1 MLASIARM
9 IGRRLF
15 MAFFIL
21 SFTALIV
28 FLGTE
33 VLPGDA
39 LTASIPAEELQF
51 YSPEQLAQMRSELG
65 MDRSIPVRF
74 FEVWHQLMTFDF
86 GTTIMKKEAVATRI
100 FHPVVNSAIMAGLA
114 LVVMLA
120 LVIMLGVLASLKPGG
135 RLDNA
140 ISTTTLFTYS
150 MPDFVV
156 SNVFVI
162 VFAVWLGLVPAVIFA
177 PTNAPKLTILAAAIV
192 PVIALCVHGAAY
204 QFRLL
209 RAGMVEALNSD
220 YVERAR
226 LAGIPQWRISVIHA
240 LPSALIPMLNATAY
254 FVAGLLATS
263 VVVEAVFKFPGAG
276 GELLRALSQREIP
289 TIQAI
294 AFLAALAVVFA
305 NLIADLAILALDPR
319 VRTRSSNG

>member
-1 MLASIARM
+1 MAGIIEM
-9 IGRRLF
+9 IGRRLL
-15 MAFFIL
+15 MAIFIL

-51 YSPEQLAQMRSELG
+51 YSPQQLDQMRSQLG
-65 MDRSIPVRF
+65 LDRSIPVRF
-74 FEVWHQLMTFDF
+74 VEVWTRLFKFDF
-86 GTTIMKKEAVATRI
+86 GSTIVKHEPVYDRI
-100 FHPVVNSAIMAGLA
+100 FHPMINSAILAGVA

-120 LVIMLGVLASLKPGG
+120 IVVTLGVLASLKPGG
-135 RLDNA
+135 RLDNT
-140 ISTTTLFTYS
+140 ISTMTLFTYS

-162 VFAVWLGLVPAVIFA
+162 IFAVWLGLVPAVILA
-177 PTNAPKLTILAAAIV
+177 PTNAPKLAILAASIL

-209 RAGMVEALNSD
+209 RSGMVEALNSD

-226 LAGIPQWRISVIHA
+226 LAGIPTWRISIKHA
-240 LPSALIPMLNATAY
+240 LPSALIPMLNGTAY
-254 FVAGLLATS
+254 FVASLLSGS

-276 GELLRALSQREIP
+276 GELLRALAQREIP

-294 AFLAALAVVFA
+294 AFLAALAVVVT

-319 VRTRSSNG
+319 VRTRSQNG

>member
-1 MLASIARM
+1 MLTSIM
-9 IGRRLF
+9 GLIGRRLF

-51 YSPEQLAQMRSELG
+51 YTEEQLDQMRSELG

-74 FEVWHQLMTFDF
+74 FEVWRQLMTFDF
-86 GTTIMKKEAVATRI
+86 GTTIMKKEPVGARI
-100 FHPVVNSAIMAGLA
+100 FHPMVNSAIMAGLA
-114 LVVMLA
+114 LMVMLA
-120 LVIMLGVLASLKPGG
+120 LVIVLGVLASLKPGG
-135 RLDNA
+135 RLDNS

-162 VFAVWLGLVPAVIFA
+162 IFAVWLGLVPAVIVA
-177 PTNAPKLTILAAAIV
+177 PTSAPKLTILAAAIV

-226 LAGIPQWRISVIHA
+226 LAGIPQWRISVMHA

-263 VVVEAVFKFPGAG
+263 VVVESVFKFPGAG

-294 AFLAALAVVFA
+294 AFLAALVVVVA

-319 VRTRSSNG
+319 VRTRVSNG

>member
-1 MLASIARM
+1 MAGIVEM
-9 IGRRLF
+9 IGRRLL
-15 MAFFIL
+15 MAIFIL

-51 YSPEQLAQMRSELG
+51 YSPQQLDQMRSQLG
-65 MDRSIPVRF
+65 LDRSIPVRF
-74 FEVWHQLMTFDF
+74 VEVWTRLFTFDF
-86 GTTIMKKEAVATRI
+86 GSTIVKHEPVLDRI
-100 FHPVVNSAIMAGLA
+100 YHPMINSAILAGIA
-114 LVVMLA
+114 LIVMLTI
-120 LVIMLGVLASLKPGG
+120 VITLGVLASLKPGG
-135 RLDNA
+135 RLDSA

-162 VFAVWLGLVPAVIFA
+162 VFAVWLGLVPAVILA
-177 PTNAPKLTILAAAIV
+177 PTNAPKLAILAASIL
-192 PVIALCVHGAAY
+192 PVVALCVHGAAY

-209 RAGMVEALNSD
+209 RSGMIEALNSD

-226 LAGIPQWRISVIHA
+226 LAGIPTWRISIKHA
-240 LPSALIPMLNATAY
+240 LPSALIPMLNGTAY
-254 FVAGLLATS
+254 FVASLLSGS

-276 GELLRALSQREIP
+276 GELLRALAQREIP

-294 AFLAALAVVFA
+294 AFLAALAVVVT

-319 VRTRSSNG
+319 VRTRSQNG

>member
-1 MLASIARM
+1 
-9 IGRRLF
+9 

-21 SFTALIV
+21 SLTALIV

-51 YSPEQLAQMRSELG
+51 YSPEQLDQMRSELG
-65 MDRSIPVRF
+65 LDRSIPIRF
-74 FEVWHQLMTFDF
+74 FEVWRQLFSFNF
-86 GTTIMKKEAVATRI
+86 GTTIIKHEPVLDRI
-100 FHPVVNSAIMAGLA
+100 FHPMINSAILAGLA

-120 LVIMLGVLASLKPGG
+120 LVIALGVLASLKPGG

-140 ISTTTLFTYS
+140 ISTMTLFTYS

-162 VFAVWLGLVPAVIFA
+162 VFAVWLGLVPAVILA
-177 PTNAPKLTILAAAIV
+177 PTNAPKLTILAASIL

-209 RAGMVEALNSD
+209 RTGMVEALNSD

-226 LAGIPQWRISVIHA
+226 LAGIPQWRISVKHA
-240 LPSALIPMLNATAY
+240 LPSALIPMLNGTAY
-254 FVAGLLATS
+254 FVAGLLSGS
-263 VVVEAVFKFPGAG
+263 VVVESVFKFPGAG

-294 AFLAALAVVFA
+294 AFLAALAVVVA

-319 VRTRSSNG
+319 VRMRSLNG

>member
-1 MLASIARM
+1 MTQILEM
-9 IGRRLF
+9 MGRRLL
-15 MAFFIL
+15 MSFFIL

-39 LTASIPAEELQF
+39 LTATIPADELAF
-51 YSPEQLAQMRSELG
+51 MPAQQIEDMRRDLG
-65 MDRSIPVRF
+65 LDRSIPVRF
-74 FEVWHQLMTFDF
+74 LEVWTRLMTFDF
-86 GTTIMKKEAVATRI
+86 GSTIIKRE
-100 FHPVVNSAIMAGLA
+100 PVVDRILHPMINSAILAGVA
-114 LVVMLA
+114 LIVMLA
-120 LVIMLGVLASLKPGG
+120 IVITLGVAASLKPGG

-156 SNVFVI
+156 SNIFVI
-162 VFAVWLGLVPAVIFA
+162 VFAVWLGLLPAVILA
-177 PTNAPKLTILAAAIV
+177 PTNAPKLTILAAAV
-192 PVIALCVHGAAY
+192 LPVIALCVHGAAY

-226 LAGIPQWRISVIHA
+226 LAGIPTWRISIKHA
-240 LPSALIPMLNATAY
+240 LPSAMIPMLSGTAT
-254 FVAGLLATS
+254 FVAGLLSGS
-263 VVVEAVFKFPGAG
+263 VVVEAVFKYPGAG
-276 GELLRALSQREIP
+276 GELLRAISQREIP
-289 TIQAI
+289 TVQAI
-294 AFLAALAVVFA
+294 AFLAALAVIVA

-319 VRTRSSNG
+319 VRTRSQNG

>member
-1 MLASIARM
+1 MTQIFEM
-9 IGRRLF
+9 MGRRLL

-39 LTASIPAEELQF
+39 LTATIPADELAF
-51 YSPEQLAQMRSELG
+51 MPTEQLEQMRKDLG
-65 MDRSIPVRF
+65 LDRSIPVRF
-74 FEVWHQLMTFDF
+74 FEVWSRLFSFDF
-86 GTTIMKKEAVATRI
+86 GTTIIKKEPVAARI
-100 FHPVVNSAIMAGLA
+100 FHPMINSAIMAGLA

-120 LVIMLGVLASLKPGG
+120 LVIALGVLASLKPGG

-162 VFAVWLGLVPAVIFA
+162 VFAVWLGLMPAVILA
-177 PTNAPKLTILAAAIV
+177 PTNAPKLTILATAV
-192 PVIALCVHGAAY
+192 LPVIALCVHAAAY

-226 LAGIPQWRISVIHA
+226 LAGIPQWRISIKHA
-240 LPSALIPMLNATAY
+240 LPSALIPMLNGTAY
-254 FVAGLLATS
+254 FVAGLLSGS
-263 VVVEAVFKFPGAG
+263 VVVEAVFKYPGAG

-294 AFLAALAVVFA
+294 AFLAALAVVAA

-319 VRTRSSNG
+319 VRTRSQNG

>member
-1 MLASIARM
+1 M
-9 IGRRLF
+9 GRRLL
-15 MAFFIL
+15 MSFFIL

-39 LTASIPAEELQF
+39 LTATIPADELAF
-51 YSPEQLAQMRSELG
+51 MPAQQIEDMRRDLG
-65 MDRSIPVRF
+65 LDRSIPVRF
-74 FEVWHQLMTFDF
+74 LEVWTRLMTFDF
-86 GTTIMKKEAVATRI
+86 GTTIIKRE
-100 FHPVVNSAIMAGLA
+100 PVVDRILHPMINSAILAGVA
-114 LVVMLA
+114 LIVMLA
-120 LVIMLGVLASLKPGG
+120 IVITLGVVASLKPGG

-156 SNVFVI
+156 SNIFVI
-162 VFAVWLGLVPAVIFA
+162 VFAVWLGLLPAVILA
-177 PTNAPKLTILAAAIV
+177 PTNAPKLTILAAAV
-192 PVIALCVHGAAY
+192 LPVIALCVHGAAY

-226 LAGIPQWRISVIHA
+226 LAGVPTWRISIKHA
-240 LPSALIPMLNATAY
+240 LPSAMIPMLSGTAT
-254 FVAGLLATS
+254 FVAGLLSGS
-263 VVVEAVFKFPGAG
+263 VVVEAVFKYPGAG
-276 GELLRALSQREIP
+276 GELLRAISQREIP
-289 TIQAI
+289 TVQAI
-294 AFLAALAVVFA
+294 AFLAALAVIVA

-319 VRTRSSNG
+319 VRTRFQNG

>member
-1 MLASIARM
+1 MAGIVEM
-9 IGRRLF
+9 IGRRLL
-15 MAFFIL
+15 MAIFIL

-51 YSPEQLAQMRSELG
+51 YSPQQLDQMRSQLG
-65 MDRSIPVRF
+65 LDRSIPVRF
-74 FEVWHQLMTFDF
+74 VEVWTRLFTFDF
-86 GTTIMKKEAVATRI
+86 GSTIVKHEPVLDRI
-100 FHPVVNSAIMAGLA
+100 YHPMINSAILAGMALI
-114 LVVMLA
+114 VMLA
-120 LVIMLGVLASLKPGG
+120 IVITLGVLASFKPGG

-162 VFAVWLGLVPAVIFA
+162 VFAVWLGLVPAVILA
-177 PTNAPKLTILAAAIV
+177 PTNAPKLAILTASIL

-209 RAGMVEALNSD
+209 RSGMIEALNSD

-226 LAGIPQWRISVIHA
+226 LAGIPTWRISIKHA
-240 LPSALIPMLNATAY
+240 LPSALIPMLNGTAY
-254 FVAGLLATS
+254 FVASLLSGS

-276 GELLRALSQREIP
+276 GELLRALAQREIP

-294 AFLAALAVVFA
+294 AFLAALAVVVT

-319 VRTRSSNG
+319 VRTRSQNG

>member
-1 MLASIARM
+1 MM
-9 IGRRLF
+9 GRRLL
-15 MAFFIL
+15 MSFFIL

-39 LTASIPAEELQF
+39 LTATIPADELAF
-51 YSPEQLAQMRSELG
+51 MPAQQIEDMRRELG
-65 MDRSIPVRF
+65 LDRSIPVRF
-74 FEVWHQLMTFDF
+74 LEVWTRLMTFDF
-86 GTTIMKKEAVATRI
+86 GTTIIKREPVFDRI
-100 FHPVVNSAIMAGLA
+100 MHPMVNSAILAGVA
-114 LVVMLA
+114 LIVML
-120 LVIMLGVLASLKPGG
+120 VIVITLGVLASFKPGG

-156 SNVFVI
+156 SNIFVI
-162 VFAVWLGLVPAVIFA
+162 VFAVWLGLLPAVILA
-177 PTNAPKLTILAAAIV
+177 PTNAPKLTILAAAIL

-209 RAGMVEALNSD
+209 RAGMMEALNSD

-226 LAGIPQWRISVIHA
+226 LAGIPTWRISIMHA
-240 LPSALIPMLNATAY
+240 LPSAMIPMLSGTAT
-254 FVAGLLATS
+254 FVAGLLSGS
-263 VVVEAVFKFPGAG
+263 VVVEAVFKYPGAG
-276 GELLRALSQREIP
+276 GELLRAISQREIP
-289 TIQAI
+289 TVQAI
-294 AFLAALAVVFA
+294 AFLAALAVIVA

-319 VRTRSSNG
+319 VRTRFQNG

>member
-1 MLASIARM
+1 MTQILEM
-9 IGRRLF
+9 MGRRLL
-15 MAFFIL
+15 MSFFIL

-39 LTASIPAEELQF
+39 LTATIPADELAF
-51 YSPEQLAQMRSELG
+51 MPAQQIEDMRRELG
-65 MDRSIPVRF
+65 LDRSIPVRF
-74 FEVWHQLMTFDF
+74 LEVWTRLMTFDF
-86 GTTIMKKEAVATRI
+86 GTTIIKREPVFDRI
-100 FHPVVNSAIMAGLA
+100 LHPMINSAILAGLA

-120 LVIMLGVLASLKPGG
+120 IVIALGVLASLKPGG

-162 VFAVWLGLVPAVIFA
+162 VFAVWLGLWPAVILA
-177 PTNAPKLTILAAAIV
+177 PTNAPKLTILAAAIL

-226 LAGIPQWRISVIHA
+226 LAGIPTWRISIKHA
-240 LPSALIPMLNATAY
+240 LPSAMIPMLSGTAT
-254 FVAGLLATS
+254 FVAGLLSGS
-263 VVVEAVFKFPGAG
+263 VVVEAVFKYPGAG
-276 GELLRALSQREIP
+276 GELLRAISQREIP
-289 TIQAI
+289 TVQAI
-294 AFLAALAVVFA
+294 AFLAALAVIVA

-319 VRTRSSNG
+319 VRTRFQNG

>member
-1 MLASIARM
+1 MAGTVEM
-9 IGRRLF
+9 IGRRLL

-51 YSPEQLAQMRSELG
+51 YSPQQLDQMRSELG
-65 MDRSIPVRF
+65 LDRSIPVRF
-74 FEVWHQLMTFDF
+74 VEVWTRLFTFDF
-86 GTTIMKKEAVATRI
+86 GSTIVKHEPVYDRI
-100 FHPVVNSAIMAGLA
+100 LHPMINSAILAGVA

-120 LVIMLGVLASLKPGG
+120 IVITLGVLTSLKPGG
-135 RLDNA
+135 RLDTM

-162 VFAVWLGLVPAVIFA
+162 VFAVWLGLVPAVILA
-177 PTNAPKLTILAAAIV
+177 PTNAPKLAILAASIL

-209 RAGMVEALNSD
+209 RSGMIEALNSD

-226 LAGIPQWRISVIHA
+226 LAGIPTWRISIKHA
-240 LPSALIPMLNATAY
+240 LPSALIPMLNGTAY
-254 FVAGLLATS
+254 FVASLLSGS

-276 GELLRALSQREIP
+276 GELLRALAQREIP

-294 AFLAALAVVFA
+294 AFLAALAVVVT

-319 VRTRSSNG
+319 VRTRSQNG

>member
-1 MLASIARM
+1 M
-9 IGRRLF
+9 IQVLEMMGRRLL
-15 MAFFIL
+15 MSFFIL
-21 SFTALIV
+21 SFTALVV

-39 LTASIPAEELQF
+39 LTATIPADELAF
-51 YSPEQLAQMRSELG
+51 MPAQQIEDMRRELG
-65 MDRSIPVRF
+65 LDRSIPVRF
-74 FEVWHQLMTFDF
+74 FEVWTRLITFDF
-86 GTTIMKKEAVATRI
+86 GTTLIKKEPVFDRI
-100 FHPVVNSAIMAGLA
+100 LHPMINSAILAGVA

-120 LVIMLGVLASLKPGG
+120 IVITLGVLASLKPGG

-162 VFAVWLGLVPAVIFA
+162 IFAVWLGIVPAVILA
-177 PTNAPKLTILAAAIV
+177 PTNAPKLTILATAIL

-226 LAGIPQWRISVIHA
+226 LAGIPQWRISIKHA

-263 VVVEAVFKFPGAG
+263 VVVEAVFKYPGAG
-276 GELLRALSQREIP
+276 GELLRALAQREIP

-294 AFLAALAVVFA
+294 AFLAALAVVLA

-319 VRTRSSNG
+319 VRTRSQHG

>member
-1 MLASIARM
+1 MLASILGL

-39 LTASIPAEELQF
+39 LTASIPAEELQ
-51 YSPEQLAQMRSELG
+51 YYTQEQLDQMRGDLG

-74 FEVWHQLMTFDF
+74 LEVWRQLMTFDF
-86 GTTIMKKEAVATRI
+86 GTTIMKKEPVGPRI
-100 FHPVVNSAIMAGLA
+100 FHPMVNSAIMAGLA
-114 LVVMLA
+114 LVFMLA
-120 LVIMLGVLASLKPGG
+120 LVIVLGVLASLKPGG
-135 RLDNA
+135 RLDNS

-162 VFAVWLGLVPAVIFA
+162 VFAVWLGVMPAVILA
-177 PTNAPKLTILAAAIV
+177 PTNAPKLTILAAAV
-192 PVIALCVHGAAY
+192 LPVIALCVHAAAY

-209 RAGMVEALNSD
+209 RAGMIEALNSD

-226 LAGIPQWRISVIHA
+226 LAGVPQWRISVVHA

-276 GELLRALSQREIP
+276 GELLRALAQREIP

-294 AFLAALAVVFA
+294 AFLAALAVVVA

-319 VRTRSSNG
+319 VRTRVSNG

>member
-1 MLASIARM
+1 MTQILEM
-9 IGRRLF
+9 MGRRLL
-15 MAFFIL
+15 MSFFIL

-39 LTASIPAEELQF
+39 LTATIPADELAFMPARQI
-51 YSPEQLAQMRSELG
+51 EDMRRDLG
-65 MDRSIPVRF
+65 LDRSIPVRF
-74 FEVWHQLMTFDF
+74 LEVWTRLMTFDF
-86 GTTIMKKEAVATRI
+86 GSTIIKRE
-100 FHPVVNSAIMAGLA
+100 PVVDRILHPMINSAILAGVA
-114 LVVMLA
+114 LIVMLA
-120 LVIMLGVLASLKPGG
+120 IVITLGVVASLKPGG

-156 SNVFVI
+156 SNIFVI
-162 VFAVWLGLVPAVIFA
+162 VFAVWLGLLPAVILA
-177 PTNAPKLTILAAAIV
+177 PTNAPKLTILAAAV
-192 PVIALCVHGAAY
+192 LPVIALCVHGAAY

-226 LAGIPQWRISVIHA
+226 LAGIPTWRISIKHA
-240 LPSALIPMLNATAY
+240 LPSAMIPMLSGTAT
-254 FVAGLLATS
+254 FVAGLLSGS
-263 VVVEAVFKFPGAG
+263 VVVEAVFKYPGAG
-276 GELLRALSQREIP
+276 GELLRAISQREIP
-289 TIQAI
+289 TVQAI
-294 AFLAALAVVFA
+294 AFLAALAVIVA

-319 VRTRSSNG
+319 VRTRFQNG